1 MEMTDNHYESLKG
14 VFMRLLYVAVVA
26 SLVSMILIGSYLY
39 TPAGL
44 KTAAMRPL
52 TSNIREVSGDA
63 KKGDTLSDIF
73 RKYKTDIWQ
82 LLQIKK
88 ASASI
93 H

>member
-1 MEMTDNHYESLKG
+1 
-14 VFMRLLYVAVVA
+14 MRLLYVAVVA
-26 SLVSMILIGSYLY
+26 SLVSMILIGSYLC

-44 KTAAMRPL
+44 KTAALRPV
-52 TSNIREVSGDA
+52 TENIREIRESV

-73 RKYKTDIWQ
+73 RKYKTDLWQ

>member
-1 MEMTDNHYESLKG
+1 
-14 VFMRLLYVAVVA
+14 MRLLYVTVVA

-39 TPAGL
+39 TPTGM
-44 KTAAMRPL
+44 KTALIRPV
-52 TSNIREVSGDA
+52 TENIREVGETV
-63 KKGDTLSDIF
+63 KKGDTLSGIL
-73 RKYKTDIWQ
+73 RKYKMDIWQ

>member
-1 MEMTDNHYESLKG
+1 
-14 VFMRLLYVAVVA
+14 MRLLYVTVVA
-26 SLVSMILIGSYLY
+26 SLVSIILIGSYLY
-39 TPAGL
+39 TPVGL
-44 KTAAMRPL
+44 KTAAIRPL
-52 TSNIREVSGDA
+52 TSNIRELRGDVR
-63 KKGDTLSDIF
+63 KGDTLSDIF

>member
-1 MEMTDNHYESLKG
+1 
-14 VFMRLLYVAVVA
+14 MRLLYVTVVA

-44 KTAAMRPL
+44 KTAAIRPL
-52 TSNIREVSGDA
+52 TANIRGVV
-63 KKGDTLSDIF
+63 KKGDSLSDIF

-82 LLQIKK
+82 LLQVKK

>member
-1 MEMTDNHYESLKG
+1 
-14 VFMRLLYVAVVA
+14 MRLLYVTVVA

-39 TPAGL
+39 TPTGM
-44 KTAAMRPL
+44 KTALIRPV
-52 TSNIREVSGDA
+52 TENIREVGETV
-63 KKGDTLSDIF
+63 KKGDTLSGIL

>member
-1 MEMTDNHYESLKG
+1 
-14 VFMRLLYVAVVA
+14 MRLIYVTVVA
-26 SLVSMILIGSYLY
+26 SLVAMILIGSYLY

-44 KTAAMRPL
+44 KTAMIRPV
-52 TSNIREVSGDA
+52 TENIRERGGAV
-63 KKGDTLSDIF
+63 KKGNTLSDIL

>member
-1 MEMTDNHYESLKG
+1 
-14 VFMRLLYVAVVA
+14 MRLLYVAVVA

-44 KTAAMRPL
+44 KTAVIRPV
-52 TSNIREVSGDA
+52 TENIREISGA
-63 KKGDTLSDIF
+63 VKKGDAISDIF
-73 RKYKTDIWQ
+73 RKYKEDLWQ

-88 ASASI
+88 ASANI

>member
-1 MEMTDNHYESLKG
+1 
-14 VFMRLLYVAVVA
+14 MRLLYITVVA

-44 KTAAMRPL
+44 KTALLRPV
-52 TSNIREVSGDA
+52 TENIRDVGGA
-63 KKGDTLSDIF
+63 VKKGDTLSDML